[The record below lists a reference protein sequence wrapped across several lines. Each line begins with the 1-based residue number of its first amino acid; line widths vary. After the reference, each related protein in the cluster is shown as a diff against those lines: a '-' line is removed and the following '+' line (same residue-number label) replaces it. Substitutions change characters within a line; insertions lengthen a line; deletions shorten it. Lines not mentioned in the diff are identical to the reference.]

1 MPNWCNNT
9 FEMVGPKEKVR
20 EFEKFLNDNGGK
32 EWFDFF
38 RPCPQE
44 LKDVGNVP
52 HNHTNAELEEKFGYS
67 DWYSWSIDNWGCK
80 WNCDAQDW
88 TVNDYDD
95 ENLSISFWFDS
106 PWGPPIAL
114 YEFIDQSDEFE
125 GLTIFGNYHEEGMQF
140 IGKYEYGSD
149 ECYNY
154 SDLDSLDEIPEEI
167 IEEWNLR
174 ERLEEQAEWD
184 SEEEDEEWDAEA
196 ALDEIEVPEE
206 EPKGSQVNTPE
217 GRDWLRGLLRDE
229 KVTITFTKKDGTERT
244 MVCTLAESKI
254 PSEKSPKNTGKS
266 QSDEALAVFDLEKQ
280 DWRSF
285 RFDSVKNIE
294 FTLGE

>member
-9 FEMVGPKEKVR
+9 FEMVASKEKVR
-20 EFEKFLNDNGGK
+20 EFEKFLNDNNGK

-52 HNHTNAELEEKFGYS
+52 HNHTNAELEEKYGYS

-88 TVNDYDD
+88 TVDEYDED
-95 ENLSISFWFDS
+95 NLSIRFWFDS

-114 YEFIDQSDEFE
+114 YEFISQDESI
-125 GLTIFGNYHEEGMQF
+125 TIFGNYHEEGMQF
-140 IGKYEYGSD
+140 IGRFEYGSD

-154 SDLDSLDEIPEEI
+154 SDLDSLDDIPEDI

-174 ERLEEQAEWD
+174 ERLEEEAEW
-184 SEEEDEEWDAEA
+184 EED
-196 ALDEIEVPEE
+196 DEIDEDESMN

-217 GRDWLRGLLRDE
+217 GREWLRGLLRDE
-229 KVTITFTKKDGTERT
+229 EVTVVFTKKDGTERK

-254 PSEKSPKNTGKS
+254 PSEKSPKNTGKA
-266 QSDEALAVFDLEKQ
+266 QSDESIAVFDIEKQ

-294 FTLGE
+294 FTLGS

>member
-9 FEMVGPKEKVR
+9 FEMVAPKEKVR
-20 EFEKFLNDNGGK
+20 EFEKFLNDNNGK

-38 RPCPQE
+38 LPCPQE
-44 LKDVGNVP
+44 LKDVGNVSFD
-52 HNHTNAELEEKFGYS
+52 HTNEQLIEKYGYG
-67 DWYSWSIDNWGCK
+67 DWYSWSVDNWGCK
-80 WNCDAQDW
+80 WNCDANDW
-88 TVNDYDD
+88 RVEDYDED
-95 ENLSISFWFDS
+95 NLSIQFWFDS
-106 PWGPPIAL
+106 PWGPPVAL
-114 YEFIDQSDEFE
+114 YEFISQDDSM
-125 GLTIFGNYHEEGMQF
+125 TIFGNYHEEGMAF
-140 IGKYEYGSD
+140 VGRYEYGSD
-149 ECYNY
+149 ESYEY
-154 SDLDSLDEIPEEI
+154 SDLESLDNIPEEI
-167 IEEWNLR
+167 VDEWGLR
-174 ERLEEQAEWD
+174 ERLEEQEEWE
-184 SEEEDEEWDAEA
+184 SEDAEDEEWDAEA
-196 ALDEIEVPEE
+196 ALDEIMPPD

-217 GRDWLRGLLRDE
+217 GREWLRGLLRDE
-229 KVTITFTKKDGTERT
+229 KVTIVFTKKDGTERK